1 MSDIENAKSSV
12 VLSCNTLQYMKAPLA
27 KALQS
32 LGSRGIDCIITIHK
46 NSVRDND
53 FIQSGIKV
61 VLRSSRHIRAAIIDR
76 SILWFG
82 SIELA
87 GNLHQ
92 KEDSVMR
99 AFMPEVASEMLG
111 YLIER
116 LMNLSLEINLILS
129 HFVRLNAN
137 LPDVL
142 SFSAIIEST
151 KIRKIHCSGRVY
163 TMATGANEL

>member
-1 MSDIENAKSSV
+1 MYGRRLKCYAPIGYAQQVDDALTSNPQDIIFGPSDFLQDLVSDIENAKSSV

-46 NSVRDND
+46 NSARDND

-111 YLIER
+111 YLIDDE
-116 LMNLSLEINLILS
+116 
-129 HFVRLNAN
+129 
-137 LPDVL
+137 
-142 SFSAIIEST
+142 
-151 KIRKIHCSGRVY
+151 
-163 TMATGANEL
+163 

>member
-1 MSDIENAKSSV
+1 
-12 VLSCNTLQYMKAPLA
+12 MKTPLA

-32 LGSRGIDCIITIHK
+32 LGSRGIDCIIIIHK

-111 YLIER
+111 YLIDDE
-116 LMNLSLEINLILS
+116 
-129 HFVRLNAN
+129 
-137 LPDVL
+137 
-142 SFSAIIEST
+142 
-151 KIRKIHCSGRVY
+151 
-163 TMATGANEL
+163 